1 MPKVDTANGQSMT
14 PLETMPETTQFVK
27 EHDLHLS
34 NINETGSSASKTTSS
49 STGHPASQQPYT
61 NPSKKHQ
68 QELSETLYH
77 KQRKHHKV
85 YSIEAIQRS
94 RNTLT
99 LAAILIATVTFA
111 ASISPPGGVYQEG
124 AMKGKAIAGR
134 TTAFKVFE

>member
-1 MPKVDTANGQSMT
+1 MPKVDTANG
-14 PLETMPETTQFVK
+14 LVL
-27 EHDLHLS
+27 LHPRPHRVQVYHHPCL
-34 NINETGSSASKTTSS
+34 GSLLICHHHIVA
-49 STGHPASQQPYT
+49 GHPASQQPYT

-111 ASISPPGGVYQEG
+111 ASISPPGGVHQEG